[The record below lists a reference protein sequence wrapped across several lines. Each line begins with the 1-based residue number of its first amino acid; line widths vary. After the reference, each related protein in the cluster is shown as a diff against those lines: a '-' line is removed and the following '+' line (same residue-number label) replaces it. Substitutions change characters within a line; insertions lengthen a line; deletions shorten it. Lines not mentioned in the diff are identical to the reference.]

1 MERFLRQKLDDFSPE
16 LNDEAVVESKV
27 KRPHE
32 EEHIDEPLEKLP
44 RLATSSDIDEKRK
57 EIKAKAKS
65 SSSSTTE
72 LEVVEIR
79 TNSKSPD
86 PIEIVHVSPAKIEP
100 VHYQPPKE
108 EYVPQ
113 VQQQQRKSC
122 HADMSIKRPL
132 RVSVI
137 QPTGRSV
144 ISSNHSGSDHL
155 IHPSHQQQRA
165 HSHGRAPSMISSTTP
180 SEKLILQQYKQ
191 MMVPNQLGSPY
202 HQSGN
207 ETVTVK
213 VENQADD
220 HRYVRPQYTPSLQ
233 SGSSGGHNN
242 VHQFRAVSNSQGA
255 SWSSQFS
262 SLGSQPPS
270 ELMIKQPYSGSCHNR
285 AQMSRLQ
292 VPHFTLPPHEQNT
305 GGGGAA
311 FPAYQ
316 QQQEA
321 LSQTINHRMQ
331 LQQGHPQHIRTC
343 IERLAAG
350 LQVSRH
356 VAEQNENQVTELLR
370 LACEVKSIKM
380 RPLIYRWINT
390 RWDARSTVIRSTVR
404 GVIASNLLTGVIH

>member
-32 EEHIDEPLEKLP
+32 EELVASEPLEKLP

-57 EIKAKAKS
+57 EIKAKSKS
-65 SSSSTTE
+65 SNTSTTE
-72 LEVVEIR
+72 LEVVDIR
-79 TNSKSPD
+79 TNSKSPE
-86 PIEIVHVSPAKIEP
+86 PIEIVRVSPAKIEP
-100 VHYQPPKE
+100 IHQPPKE
-108 EYVPQ
+108 EFVPRI
-113 VQQQQRKSC
+113 QQQRKSC
-122 HADMSIKRPL
+122 HTDMHIKRPPM

-144 ISSNHSGSDHL
+144 VSSNQSGSDHF
-155 IHPSHQQQRA
+155 IHHQQRA
-165 HSHGRAPSMISSTTP
+165 HSHGRPPSMISSTTP

-213 VENQADD
+213 VENQSDD

-242 VHQFRAVSNSQGA
+242 VHQFRTVNNSQGA

-285 AQMSRLQ
+285 AQMNRLQ
-292 VPHFTLPPHEQNT
+292 VPQFTVPPHEQNT
-305 GGGGAA
+305 SGTGSSGGTA

-316 QQQEA
+316 QQEA
-321 LSQTINHRMQ
+321 MNQTINHRMQ
-331 LQQGHPQHIRTC
+331 MQPGHPQHIRTC

-350 LQVSRH
+350 LQVSRN

-370 LACEVKSIKM
+370 LACEVK
-380 RPLIYRWINT
+380 
-390 RWDARSTVIRSTVR
+390 
-404 GVIASNLLTGVIH
+404 